1 MGLLLDFD
9 SRDAADHAACILA
22 IRKARTDLA
31 AFIQLTYPSYQM
43 GWVHRLLCQK
53 LDHFVEEVVARRSP
67 RLLILMPPRHGKSEI
82 ATKRLPAYFLGR
94 HPEMS
99 IISASYSASLATR
112 FGRAVQQIMMDDVYS
127 LIFPDVLLPGTTRA
141 QMRGYG
147 RDCVYTRTADLF
159 ETCGYGG
166 SYRCTGVGGG
176 VTGMGADIFLI
187 DDPIKDR
194 AEADSFTIRENVW
207 DWFTSTAYTRLA
219 PGGGIIVVMTPWH
232 MNDLSGRL
240 LEEAENGGDKYE
252 VLRFP
257 AIAEHDEEFRKE
269 GDPLHAQRYSIE
281 ALHRIQRVVGE
292 RDWSALYQCR
302 PVPQG
307 GSMIKE
313 SWLTYYTTPPTEFD
327 KMVMS
332 WDMTF
337 KDNDHSDYVVG
348 QVWGRKGV
356 DYYLLDQVRGRW
368 SFTETLRI
376 LIALCNK
383 WPKVVRKLIEDKAN
397 GTAVIDVVRKHIQG
411 VIAVNPKDSKESRLN
426 AVSTLFESH
435 NVHLP
440 HVSIAP
446 WIRDY
451 ASEMLQF
458 PAGAHD
464 DQIDATTQALS
475 DLQSAGRIAPENILA
490 LRR

>member
-1 MGLLLDFD
+1 MPIELFA
-9 SRDAADHAACILA
+9 SPEAEMAARILA
-22 IRKARTDLA
+22 VRKARTDLA
-31 AFIQLTYPSYQM
+31 AFIQLTYPAYQM
-43 GWVHRLLCQK
+43 GWVHRVICNR
-53 LDHFVEEVVARRSP
+53 LDRFIEDVVARKSP

-82 ATKRLPAYFLGR
+82 TTKRLPAYFLGR

-112 FGRAVQQIMMDDVYS
+112 FGRAVQQIMLDDVYG
-127 LIFPDVLLPGTTRA
+127 LLFPDVILPGTTKA
-141 QMRGYG
+141 IARGYG
-147 RDCVYTRTADLF
+147 RDSVYTRTADLF

-187 DDPIKDR
+187 DDAIKDR

-232 MNDLSGRL
+232 MNDLAGRL
-240 LEEAENGGDKYE
+240 QEEEQNGGDHYE

-257 AIAEHDEEFRKE
+257 AIAEVDEEFRKAGE
-269 GDPLHAQRYSIE
+269 ALHPQRYSLE
-281 ALHRIQRVVGE
+281 ALHRIQRAIGA

-307 GSMIKE
+307 GSMIKDA
-313 SWLTYYTTPPTEFD
+313 WITYYTELPSEFD

-348 QVWGRKGV
+348 QVWGRKGP

-368 SFTETLRI
+368 SFTDTLRV
-376 LIALCNK
+376 LLSLCDR
-383 WPKVVRKLIEDKAN
+383 WPKCVRKLIEDKAN
-397 GTAVIDVVRKHIQG
+397 GSAVIDVVRKRVSG
-411 VIAVNPKDSKESRLN
+411 VVAVNPKDSKESRLN

-446 WIRDY
+446 WVRDY
-451 ASEMLQF
+451 VTEFLQF

-475 DLQSAGRIAPENILA
+475 DLQTAGRISPENILA

>member
-1 MGLLLDFD
+1 MPIELFA
-9 SRDAADHAACILA
+9 SPEAERAARILA
-22 IRKARTDLA
+22 VRKARTSLA

-43 GWVHRLLCQK
+43 GWVHRLICNK
-53 LDHFVEEVVARRSP
+53 LDRFIENVVARKSP

-82 ATKRLPAYFLGR
+82 TTKRLPAYFLGR

-112 FGRAVQQIMMDDVYS
+112 FGRAVQQIMLDDVYD
-127 LIFPDVLLPGTTRA
+127 LLFPDVILPGTTKA
-141 QMRGYG
+141 VARGYG
-147 RDCVYTRTADLF
+147 RDSVYTRTADLF

-187 DDPIKDR
+187 DDPVKDR

-232 MNDLSGRL
+232 MNDLAGRL
-240 LEEAENGGDKYE
+240 LEEEQNGGDHYE

-257 AIAEHDEEFRKE
+257 AIAEVDEEFRKAGE
-269 GDPLHAQRYSIE
+269 ALHPARYSIE
-281 ALHRIQRVVGE
+281 ALQKIQRAVGT

-307 GSMIKE
+307 GGMIKDA
-313 SWLTYYTTPPTEFD
+313 WITYYTELPAEFD

-337 KDNDHSDYVVG
+337 KDNDHSDFVVG
-348 QVWGRKGV
+348 QVWGRKGPN
-356 DYYLLDQVRGRW
+356 YYLLDQVRGRW
-368 SFTETLRI
+368 SFTDTLHH
-376 LIALCNK
+376 LLALCEK
-383 WPKVVRKLIEDKAN
+383 WPKCVRKLIEDKAN
-397 GTAVIDVVRKHIQG
+397 GSAVIDVVRRKVHG
-411 VIAVNPKDSKESRLN
+411 VIAVNPRDSKESRLN

-435 NVHLP
+435 NVILP

-451 ASEMLQF
+451 VSEMLQF

-475 DLQSAGRIAPENILA
+475 DLQTAGRIAPENMMA